1 MCKLFDHNQQVLET
15 IHAYS
20 YLHSR
25 TLGLVVSARGL
36 LLLVFLPDVED
47 QSMEFLVGVWAWWA
61 AMRRLNFWS
70 NNDFVATHTI

>member
-1 MCKLFDHNQQVLET
+1 MCKLFDHNQQVLEA

-47 QSMEFLVGVWAWWA
+47 QSMEFLVGV
-61 AMRRLNFWS
+61 
-70 NNDFVATHTI
+70 